1 MQTLLCCLALLAVS
15 DEKYL
20 TWVAER
26 ADVAALPTTSGQRLT
41 AAELSSLA
49 GSKPTLPF
57 ADLTSGIRAND
68 GAIWA
73 GSHRG
78 LMYLPPGSARWRL
91 FHSRR
96 WLENDDVQDLAIT
109 GQGDVIVRTP
119 AGFTRL
125 TLRETTLERKMA
137 EINEALVKHHLRH
150 GLVGGI
156 KLDEPGKLDGGHSQS
171 SSDNDGLWTSLYVAA
186 EAFRY
191 GVTGDEAAK
200 KNARRSLEA
209 LMFLERVTGISGFAA
224 RSILPIDDDPNKYR
238 GQWHRSADNR
248 WWWKSDTS
256 SDEVDGHYFAY
267 QVYYDIAANDD
278 EKKEIREHV
287 ARITDHILD
296 HGLYYVGPDGEP
308 TTWGVWAPEKL
319 NHDLRRT
326 GDRGLNSLEI
336 LSHLKVADHIVGKP
350 RYTQVIKELIE
361 KHSYHINTVYQKHAW
376 PPQFVNHSDDELAF
390 VAYYPLLILERDEDL
405 RQVYLASLK
414 RSWTSERLE
423 RSPFF
428 NLIYGACLQAGT
440 WTDPAKRPDSA
451 IVDPREYDH
460 DECVAWF
467 RDVPR
472 DTTSWTVKNSD
483 RQDIGPVSTNRHRH
497 LRSDTLLPV
506 SERAVMRWN
515 GDPYTL
521 DGGSEGRYRDDGT
534 AILLPYWMGRY
545 HRLIE

>member
-1 MQTLLCCLALLAVS
+1 
-15 DEKYL
+15 Y
-20 TWVAER
+20 
-26 ADVAALPTTSGQRLT
+26 
-41 AAELSSLA
+41 
-49 GSKPTLPF
+49 
-57 ADLTSGIRAND
+57 
-68 GAIWA
+68 GA
-73 GSHRG
+73 
-78 LMYLPPGSARWRL
+78 
-91 FHSRR
+91 
-96 WLENDDVQDLAIT
+96 
-109 GQGDVIVRTP
+109 
-119 AGFTRL
+119 
-125 TLRETTLERKMA
+125 
-137 EINEALVKHHLRH
+137 
-150 GLVGGI
+150 
-156 KLDEPGKLDGGHSQS
+156 
-171 SSDNDGLWTSLYVAA
+171 
-186 EAFRY
+186 
-191 GVTGDEAAK
+191 TGDEAAK

-209 LMFLERVTGISGFAA
+209 LMFLERVTGIAGFAA
-224 RSILPIDDDPNKYR
+224 RSILPIDDDPNRYR
-238 GQWHRSADNR
+238 GEWHRSADNR
-248 WWWKSDTS
+248 WWWKGDTS
-256 SDEVDGHYFAY
+256 SDEVDGHYFAC
-267 QVYYDIAANDD
+267 QVYYDIAAGDD
-278 EKKEIREHV
+278 EKKEIREYV

-296 HGLYYVGPDGEP
+296 HGLYYVGPTGEP

-336 LSHLKVADHIVGKP
+336 LSHLKVAEHIVGKP
-350 RYTQVIKELIE
+350 RYTEKIRELIE

-376 PPQFVNHSDDELAF
+376 PPQFVNHSDDELSF
-390 VAYYPLLILERDEDL
+390 LAYYPLLILEQDAML
-405 RQVYLASLK
+405 RTVYLASLK
-414 RSWTSERLE
+414 RSWMSERLE
-423 RSPFF
+423 HSPFF

-440 WTDPAKRPDSA
+440 WTDPSKRPDSA
-451 IVDPREYDH
+451 IVDPRDYDH